1 MRTALLT
8 SLLALSV
15 GLPAWGQEASGP
27 ASANPEPDES
37 WLSFPGPEAGPP
49 PVDTMPVP
57 PPPPRREAPGPAAP
71 RQEVSRPGARAPV
84 RPAAFG
90 SNRVSLQG
98 AIPLGQGQLAAGVL
112 LGFPLVSGQVSW
124 GALSW
129 LDAGAVVNSLYGV
142 MNEVNARVRL
152 SLVNGEEAQVS
163 LGLEGGH
170 AFFLKPQAR
179 EQHGGRYFTGRRDW
193 NLLPGLTGSARV
205 GRRTRAFL
213 DVRYHLAFDTDP
225 VVRTPLGGAPASVKV
240 SSNVLFRTGVE
251 VPFSER
257 TSYVIMVGGN
267 IHGRPEDAS
276 FMPAVSVGMVAGI

>member
-8 SLLALSV
+8 SLLVLSV

-49 PVDTMPVP
+49 PADAMPMP
-57 PPPPRREAPGPAAP
+57 PPPPRWEAPDREVP
-71 RQEVSRPGARAPV
+71 RREVPRPEARAFV
-84 RPAAFG
+84 RPAPATP
-90 SNRVSLQG
+90 NRVSLQG
-98 AIPLGQGQLAAGVL
+98 AIPLGQGQLAAGLL
-112 LGFPLVSGQVSW
+112 LGFPLVSAQVSW
-124 GALSW
+124 GARSW
-129 LDAGAVVNSLYGV
+129 LDAGVVVNSLYGV
-142 MNEVNARVRL
+142 MNEVNARARL
-152 SLVNGEEAQVS
+152 SLVNGKEAQVS

-179 EQHGGRYFTGRRDW
+179 EEHGGRYFTGRRDW
-193 NLLPGLTGSARV
+193 NLMPGLTGSARV
-205 GRRTRAFL
+205 GRWTRAFL
-213 DVRYHLAFDTDP
+213 DVRYLLSFDTDP

-276 FMPAVSVGMVAGI
+276 FMPTVSVGLVAGL